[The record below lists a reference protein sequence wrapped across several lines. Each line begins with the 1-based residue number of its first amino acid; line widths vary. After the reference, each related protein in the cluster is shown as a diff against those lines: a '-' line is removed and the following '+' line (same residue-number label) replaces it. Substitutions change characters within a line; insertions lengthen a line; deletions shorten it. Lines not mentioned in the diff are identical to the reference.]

1 MAFTWNMRKR
11 ITGAGRVPTFSKNGR
26 GSPGRAGPFFCPND
40 KKEGD
45 ALPQTVLITGGSRG
59 IGAAMVRLFSE
70 KGWRTAFTYRES
82 QDQALALAKETGA
95 LAFRC
100 DAGSEQDTALMA
112 GEVLRAFRHVDALIC
127 NAGTSYT
134 GLLQDMSAAE
144 WDNLFNVHVRGAFLA
159 TRAFLPGMISQK
171 SGSILYISSI
181 WGQTGASCES
191 AYSACKAALIGLGK
205 ALAKEVGP
213 SGIRVNCLCPGV
225 IRTDMLR
232 EYSQDALDALRDET
246 PLLRLGTPQDVATA
260 AFFLCSQEASF
271 ITGQVLG
278 VNGGFVI

>member
-1 MAFTWNMRKR
+1 
-11 ITGAGRVPTFSKNGR
+11 
-26 GSPGRAGPFFCPND
+26 
-40 KKEGD
+40 
-45 ALPQTVLITGGSRG
+45 
-59 IGAAMVRLFSE
+59 MVRLFAE
-70 KGWRTAFTYRES
+70 KGWRVAFTYKNSR
-82 QDQALALAKETGA
+82 DQALNLAKETGA

-100 DAGSEQDTALMA
+100 DAGSEQETAAMA
-112 GEVLRAFRHVDALIC
+112 GEALRAFRHVDALIC

-144 WDNLFNVHVRGAFLA
+144 WDGLFSVHVRGAFLA
-159 TRAFLPGMISQK
+159 TRAFLPGMISRK
-171 SGSILYISSI
+171 SGSILYISSM
-181 WGQTGASCES
+181 WGQTGASCEA

-225 IRTDMLR
+225 IQTDMLR
-232 EYSQDALDALRDET
+232 EYPPEALESLREET
-246 PLLRLGTPQDVATA
+246 PLLRLGTPKDVAKA
-260 AFFLCSQEASF
+260 AFFLCGQDSSF